1 MGKRYPTFALL
12 SIKPFTMIK
21 RFALFFLPAI
31 CLNLAAQIPQNR
43 IMDWTKAGMLMPV
56 PAFTLQEN
64 ILNHGGVPNDTSVD
78 NSIALQ
84 NLLNNVAGSGTVIY
98 FPAGTYTFKTPVN
111 IPSAGKVIIRGAQSN
126 TTLFHFT
133 TATTNTGN
141 FQIWGG
147 QDLTPI
153 DVLAGATINSQTLT
167 LSDVSTLSVGDW
179 IDISQE
185 NDSALMATSNP
196 PNALQVAPRTVGQI
210 MKITAINGS
219 TVSLDRPLHYTY
231 NMSLTVQ
238 VNRFSMAEQVGFE
251 NFTIKSLVAG
261 DKSHF
266 GFVYCANIWIQCV
279 RSIKSVSCHVNL
291 AMSANCVVRDSYF
304 NDSWDFGS
312 GGHGYGVAITTHSTD
327 NLVENNIFDKLRHAM
342 LVQRGANGN
351 VFGYNYSINATG
363 DGTISIF
370 NRITDIS
377 LHGHFNYM
385 NLFEGN
391 VAQEIHAG
399 DTWGPCGFGNTF
411 FRNRLTR
418 EGIRISDNSIEQNL
432 VGNDLRKDNTAPFTQ
447 NDITIDAGINL
458 LIHGNQEGGA
468 VTWDPNLGSNNLVS
482 SYYLSAAPAFFGN
495 APWPC
500 LGPEY
505 PTGTIPA
512 EVRQGQ
518 GIFTECEAQ
527 ASGLANIALAIGPKV
542 FPNPATSQVTLE
554 VVSDWNEIAVYD
566 YTGRLVDTL
575 RSAVAAERV
584 ELNITEWG
592 AGVYTLVIRCSGG
605 TYAMKVIKL

>member
-1 MGKRYPTFALL
+1 
-12 SIKPFTMIK
+12 
-21 RFALFFLPAI
+21 
-31 CLNLAAQIPQNR
+31 
-43 IMDWTKAGMLMPV
+43 MDWSKAGMLTPV
-56 PAFTLQEN
+56 PGFTVVEN
-64 ILNHGGVPNDTSVD
+64 MLNHGGVANDTSVD
-78 NSIALQ
+78 NGIILQ
-84 NLLNNVAGSGTVIY
+84 NLLNNVAGTGRVIF

-111 IPSAGKVIIRGAQSN
+111 VPSAGKVIIRGDMPT

-133 TATTNTGN
+133 TDTTNTGN
-141 FQIWGG
+141 FQVWGG

-153 DVLAGATINSQTLT
+153 DVLSGATINSQTLA
-167 LSDVSTLSVGDW
+167 LSDASTLAVGDW

-185 NDSALMATSNP
+185 NDSTLMATNNP
-196 PNALQVAPRTVGQI
+196 PNALQVAPRTVGQA
-210 MKITAINGS
+210 MKITAISGN
-219 TVSLDRPLHYTY
+219 TVTLDRPLHYTY
-231 NMSLTVQ
+231 NMNLDVN
-238 VNRFSMAEQVGFE
+238 VNRFYMAEQIGFE
-251 NFTIKSLVAG
+251 NFTIKSLNPG

-266 GFVYCANIWIQCV
+266 GFVYCANIWIKCV

-363 DGTISIF
+363 DGYVSPF

-399 DTWGPCGFGNTF
+399 DTWGPCGYGNTF

-432 VGNDLRKDNTAPFTQ
+432 VGNDMRKDNTAPFTQ

-458 LIHGNQEGGA
+458 LIHGNKVNGS
-468 VTWDPNLGSNNLVS
+468 VSWDPNLGSNNLIQ
-482 SYYLSAAPAFFGN
+482 SYYLSAKPVFFG
-495 APWPC
+495 AAAWPS

-505 PTGTIPA
+505 PTGTIPS
-512 EVRQGQ
+512 ELRQGQ
-518 GIFTECEAQ
+518 GVFTECEVQTSGISHA
-527 ASGLANIALAIGPKV
+527 ASAMPLKIY
-542 FPNPATSQVTLE
+542 PNPATDKISIDAGGAWLE
-554 VVSDWNEIAVYD
+554 LFVYD
-566 YTGRLVDTL
+566 CTGQLVKTVNANAQGDADIDVSGL
-575 RSAVAAERV
+575 D
-584 ELNITEWG
+584 NGI
-592 AGVYTLVIRCSGG
+592 YMLVIRRADG
-605 TYAMKVIKL
+605 TNTAKLIKM

>member
-1 MGKRYPTFALL
+1 MLKHLFAYILIGCQL
-12 SIKPFTMIK
+12 S
-21 RFALFFLPAI
+21 LV
-31 CLNLAAQIPQNR
+31 AQIPQNR
-43 IMDWTKAGMLMPV
+43 IMDWSQAGMLMPI
-56 PAFTLQEN
+56 PNFTLQEN
-64 ILNHGGVPNDTSVD
+64 ILNHGGLANDTSVD
-78 NSIALQ
+78 NGAILQ

-111 IPSAGKVIIRGAQSN
+111 IPSAGKVVIRGDASN

-133 TATTNTGN
+133 TGTTNTGN

-153 DVLAGATINSQTLT
+153 DVLSGATINSQSLT
-167 LSDVSTLSVGDW
+167 LSDASTLAVGDW

-185 NDSALMATSNP
+185 NDSSLMATNNP
-196 PNALQVAPRTVGQI
+196 PNALQVAPRTVGQV
-210 MKITAINGS
+210 MKITAINGN
-219 TVSLDRPLHYTY
+219 TVTLDRPLHYTY
-231 NMSLTVQ
+231 NMNLTVQ
-238 VNRFSMAEQVGFE
+238 VNKFYMAEQVGFE
-251 NFTIKSLVAG
+251 NFTIRSLNPG

-266 GFVYCANIWIQCV
+266 GFVYCANVWIKCV

-304 NDSWDFGS
+304 NDSWDFGN

-327 NLVENNIFDKLRHAM
+327 NLVENNIIDRMRHAM

-363 DGTISIF
+363 DGQISIF

-458 LIHGNQEGGA
+458 LIHGNKEGGV
-468 VTWDPNLGSNNLVS
+468 VTWDPNLGSNNLIQ
-482 SYYLSAAPAFFGN
+482 SYYLAAKPAFFGS
-495 APWPC
+495 APWPS

-505 PTGTIPA
+505 PTGTIPS
-512 EVRQGQ
+512 EIRQGQ
-518 GIFTECEAQ
+518 GILTECEAQ
-527 ASGLANIALAIGPKV
+527 ASGISDVASLMSPKV
-542 FPNPATSQVTLE
+542 YPNPASGLVTVECGANAL
-554 VVSDWNEIAVYD
+554 VARVYD
-566 YTGRLVDTL
+566 YTGKLVHVLKSPAT
-575 RSAVAAERV
+575 SAQ
-584 ELNITEWG
+584 LDISSWNT
-592 AGVYTLVIRCSGG
+592 GVYTIAIQSPEGIRV
-605 TYAMKVIKL
+605 AKLIKL

>member
-1 MGKRYPTFALL
+1 MRKLL
-12 SIKPFTMIK
+12 FC
-21 RFALFFLPAI
+21 FGLVFLYFI
-31 CLNLAAQIPQNR
+31 SFAQIPASR
-43 IMDWTKAGMLMPV
+43 VMDWSKAGLLGSIPS
-56 PAFTLQEN
+56 FTLQEN
-64 ILNHGGVPNDTSVD
+64 ILNHGGIANDTSVD
-78 NSIALQ
+78 NSVALQ
-84 NLLNNVAGSGTVIY
+84 ALLNNVAGTGTVIY
-98 FPAGTYTFKTPVN
+98 FPAGTYTFKNPVN
-111 IPSAGKVIIRGAQSN
+111 IPSAGKVIIRGDLSS

-133 TATTNTGN
+133 TGVTNTGN

-147 QDLTPI
+147 QDLGPL
-153 DVLAGATINSQTLT
+153 DVLAGCTVNSQTLT
-167 LSDVSTLSVGDW
+167 LSDASGLAVGDW

-185 NDSALMATSNP
+185 NDSTLMATQNP
-196 PNALQVAPRTVGQI
+196 PNALQVAPRTVGQV
-210 MKITAINGS
+210 MKITAINGN

-231 NMSLTVQ
+231 NMNLMVQ
-238 VNRFSMAEQVGFE
+238 VVRFQMAEQVGFE
-251 NFTIKSLVAG
+251 NFTIKNLNPG
-261 DKSHF
+261 DKSNF
-266 GFVYCANIWIQCV
+266 GFVYCANVWLKCV

-291 AMSANCVVRDSYF
+291 AMSANCLVRDSYF
-304 NDSWDFGS
+304 NDSWDFGN

-327 NLVENNIFDKLRHAM
+327 NLVENNIFDKNRHAM

-363 DGTISIF
+363 DGQISIF
-370 NRITDIS
+370 NRITDVS

-391 VAQEIHAG
+391 VVQEIHAG

-432 VGNDLRKDNTAPFTQ
+432 VGNDMRKDNTAPFTQ

-458 LIHGNQEGGA
+458 LIHGNKENG
-468 VTWDPNLGSNNLVS
+468 VVSWDPNLGSNNLIQ
-482 SYYLSAAPAFFGN
+482 SYYLSSAPAFFGS

-518 GIFTECEAQ
+518 GIFTECEAMG
-527 ASGLANIALAIGPKV
+527 SGIAQTALLNGKV
-542 FPNPATSQVTLE
+542 YPNPASSL
-554 VVSDWNEIAVYD
+554 VSIELGANCKELLVYD
-566 YTGRLVDTL
+566 YTGRLVQTII
-575 RSAVAAERV
+575 VP
-584 ELNITEWG
+584 
-592 AGVYTLVIRCSGG
+592 GG
-605 TYAMKVIKL
+605 TGKIDIDISAWNPGIYTIILRGSYTSVLKLTKI